1 VRMLQNILNFKHSI
15 QNCKHSFEDCQQLKH
30 CLNLFWVEIVGRCM
44 PKNEPPEIFP
54 SRSLMKW
61 NDTPSVPWYKPYS
74 FWHGN

>member
-44 PKNEPPEIFP
+44 PKNEPPEIY
-54 SRSLMKW
+54 SLLG
-61 NDTPSVPWYKPYS
+61 V
-74 FWHGN
+74 